1 MNFSTLV
8 SSVVVSLALSSAA
21 SAQWS
26 SGGFNVGVGGSYG
39 KYKVSETGPNGQT
52 YNRTVTNNNLSWGVG
67 LGGSSTNYPAYGGY
81 GMGGYGMGGYGGGWG
96 YGGYGYGAAALGAG
110 LAVGAIA
117 GAIAASN
124 QPYYGYGYYDAPRVV
139 QKKQII
145 IRNSPG
151 ARVIEQDIFDW

>member
-1 MNFSTLV
+1 MKKQIIAIVAALG
-8 SSVVVSLALSSAA
+8 LAFAFA
-21 SAQWS
+21 TPAKAQFW
-26 SGGFNVGVGGSYG
+26 
-39 KYKVSETGPNGQT
+39 
-52 YNRTVTNNNLSWGVG
+52 
-67 LGGSSTNYPAYGGY
+67 GGY
-81 GMGGYGMGGYGGGWG
+81 YPGFGYGGWGGW

-110 LAVGAIA
+110 LAVGALA

-124 QPYYGYGYYDAPRVV
+124 QPYYGGYYDGYYGGGPNVY

>member
-1 MNFSTLV
+1 MRNKVIAFI
-8 SSVVVSLALSSAA
+8 AA
-21 SAQWS
+21 IGIAFAVATPAKAQFW
-26 SGGFNVGVGGSYG
+26 
-39 KYKVSETGPNGQT
+39 
-52 YNRTVTNNNLSWGVG
+52 
-67 LGGSSTNYPAYGGY
+67 GGY
-81 GMGGYGMGGYGGGWG
+81 YPGWGYGDWGGY

-124 QPYYGYGYYDAPRVV
+124 QPYYYDGYYAAPRVY

-151 ARVIEQDIFDW
+151 ARVIEQDVFDW

>member
-1 MNFSTLV
+1 MRNKV
-8 SSVVVSLALSSAA
+8 IALITAIGISFAVA
-21 SAQWS
+21 TPANAQFW
-26 SGGFNVGVGGSYG
+26 GG
-39 KYKVSETGPNGQT
+39 
-52 YNRTVTNNNLSWGVG
+52 
-67 LGGSSTNYPAYGGY
+67 YGGY
-81 GMGGYGMGGYGGGWG
+81 YPGFGYGGWG

-124 QPYYGYGYYDAPRVV
+124 QPYYYDGYYAAPRVV

>member
-1 MNFSTLV
+1 MRNKV
-8 SSVVVSLALSSAA
+8 IAIIAA
-21 SAQWS
+21 IGIAFAVATPAKAQFLGPYY
-26 SGGFNVGVGGSYG
+26 GG
-39 KYKVSETGPNGQT
+39 
-52 YNRTVTNNNLSWGVG
+52 WG
-67 LGGSSTNYPAYGGY
+67 YGGY
-81 GMGGYGMGGYGGGWG
+81 GYGWG

-124 QPYYGYGYYDAPRVV
+124 QPYYGGYYYDGYAAPRVV

>member
-1 MNFSTLV
+1 MRNKV
-8 SSVVVSLALSSAA
+8 IAVIAA
-21 SAQWS
+21 RGIAFAVATPAKAQFW
-26 SGGFNVGVGGSYG
+26 GGY
-39 KYKVSETGPNGQT
+39 
-52 YNRTVTNNNLSWGVG
+52 
-67 LGGSSTNYPAYGGY
+67 YPGFGYGGW
-81 GMGGYGMGGYGGGWG
+81 GYGGWG

-124 QPYYGYGYYDAPRVV
+124 QPYYYDGYYAAPRVV

>member
-1 MNFSTLV
+1 MRNKV
-8 SSVVVSLALSSAA
+8 IALITAIGISFAVA
-21 SAQWS
+21 TPANAQ
-26 SGGFNVGVGGSYG
+26 F
-39 KYKVSETGPNGQT
+39 
-52 YNRTVTNNNLSWGVG
+52 WG
-67 LGGSSTNYPAYGGY
+67 YGGY
-81 GMGGYGMGGYGGGWG
+81 YPGFGYGGWG

-124 QPYYGYGYYDAPRVV
+124 QPYYYDGYYAAPRVI

>member
-1 MNFSTLV
+1 MRNKV
-8 SSVVVSLALSSAA
+8 IALITAIGISFAVA
-21 SAQWS
+21 TPANAQFLGPYY
-26 SGGFNVGVGGSYG
+26 GG
-39 KYKVSETGPNGQT
+39 
-52 YNRTVTNNNLSWGVG
+52 WG
-67 LGGSSTNYPAYGGY
+67 YGGY
-81 GMGGYGMGGYGGGWG
+81 GYGWG

>member
-1 MNFSTLV
+1 MRNKVIAFV
-8 SSVVVSLALSSAA
+8 AA
-21 SAQWS
+21 IGIAFAVATPAKAQ
-26 SGGFNVGVGGSYG
+26 F
-39 KYKVSETGPNGQT
+39 
-52 YNRTVTNNNLSWGVG
+52 WG
-67 LGGSSTNYPAYGGY
+67 YGGY
-81 GMGGYGMGGYGGGWG
+81 YPGYYGGWG

-124 QPYYGYGYYDAPRVV
+124 QPYYGGYYGDYYAPAPRVV

-151 ARVIEQDIFDW
+151 ARVIEQDVFDW

>member
-1 MNFSTLV
+1 MKKLSIALITVLGI
-8 SSVVVSLALSSAA
+8 SLAAMSPAK
-21 SAQWS
+21 AQ
-26 SGGFNVGVGGSYG
+26 F
-39 KYKVSETGPNGQT
+39 
-52 YNRTVTNNNLSWGVG
+52 WGVP
-67 LGGSSTNYPAYGGY
+67 YYGGW
-81 GMGGYGMGGYGGGWG
+81 GGWYGG

-124 QPYYGYGYYDAPRVV
+124 QPYYDPYYGPYYEPAPRRVY

-151 ARVIEQDIFDW
+151 ARVVEQEYFGW

>member
-1 MNFSTLV
+1 MRNKVIAFIAAIGISFAVATP
-8 SSVVVSLALSSAA
+8 A
-21 SAQWS
+21 SAQFLGPYY
-26 SGGFNVGVGGSYG
+26 GG
-39 KYKVSETGPNGQT
+39 
-52 YNRTVTNNNLSWGVG
+52 WG
-67 LGGSSTNYPAYGGY
+67 YGGY
-81 GMGGYGMGGYGGGWG
+81 GYGYGWG

-124 QPYYGYGYYDAPRVV
+124 QPYYYDGYYAAPQVV

>member
-1 MNFSTLV
+1 MKKKIIALV
-8 SSVVVSLALSSAA
+8 AA
-21 SAQWS
+21 IGIAFAVATPAKAQFW
-26 SGGFNVGVGGSYG
+26 GGY
-39 KYKVSETGPNGQT
+39 
-52 YNRTVTNNNLSWGVG
+52 
-67 LGGSSTNYPAYGGY
+67 YPGIGYGGCCW
-81 GMGGYGMGGYGGGWG
+81 GGWG

-124 QPYYGYGYYDAPRVV
+124 QPYYGGYYYDGYAAPRVY

-151 ARVIEQDIFDW
+151 ARVVEQDIFDW

>member
-1 MNFSTLV
+1 MRNKVIAFV
-8 SSVVVSLALSSAA
+8 AA
-21 SAQWS
+21 IGIAFAVATPAKAQFW
-26 SGGFNVGVGGSYG
+26 GGYYPGYG
-39 KYKVSETGPNGQT
+39 
-52 YNRTVTNNNLSWGVG
+52 
-67 LGGSSTNYPAYGGY
+67 YGGW
-81 GMGGYGMGGYGGGWG
+81 GYGGWG

-124 QPYYGYGYYDAPRVV
+124 QPYYGGYYDGYAAPRVY

>member
-1 MNFSTLV
+1 MRNKV
-8 SSVVVSLALSSAA
+8 IALIAA
-21 SAQWS
+21 LGIAFAVATPAKAQFW
-26 SGGFNVGVGGSYG
+26 
-39 KYKVSETGPNGQT
+39 GP
-52 YNRTVTNNNLSWGVG
+52 Y
-67 LGGSSTNYPAYGGY
+67 YGGY
-81 GMGGYGMGGYGGGWG
+81 GYGGWG

-124 QPYYGYGYYDAPRVV
+124 QPYYGGYYDGYYGGPNVY

>member
-1 MNFSTLV
+1 MRNKVIAIIAAIGISFAVATP
-8 SSVVVSLALSSAA
+8 A
-21 SAQWS
+21 SAQ
-26 SGGFNVGVGGSYG
+26 FL
-39 KYKVSETGPNGQT
+39 GP
-52 YNRTVTNNNLSWGVG
+52 Y
-67 LGGSSTNYPAYGGY
+67 Y
-81 GMGGYGMGGYGGGWG
+81 GGWG

-124 QPYYGYGYYDAPRVV
+124 QPYYYDGYYAAPRVV

>member
-1 MNFSTLV
+1 MRKLSIALV
-8 SSVVVSLALSSAA
+8 AVLGLSLAAA
-21 SAQWS
+21 TPAKAQFW
-26 SGGFNVGVGGSYG
+26 
-39 KYKVSETGPNGQT
+39 
-52 YNRTVTNNNLSWGVG
+52 
-67 LGGSSTNYPAYGGY
+67 GGY
-81 GMGGYGMGGYGGGWG
+81 YPGFYGGWG

-124 QPYYGYGYYDAPRVV
+124 QPYYGPYYGGYYEPAPRVY
-139 QKKQII
+139 QRKQII